1 MLKNDIGFYTVGD
14 KKFSNKLDAVLSAQL
29 TNSKVE
35 WNFFDD
41 VFSRVDWLTEPDIS
55 LDEFYKIRAE
65 QIRNAY
71 DYVIVFCSGGADSTN
86 VIRSFIKNNIKVDE
100 VIGIAP
106 MSGLKN
112 WEYNSRNVSDL
123 NTISETKFALL
134 PLLDELSTKHN
145 IKVTLYDFFED
156 MVNYQDEEWAATA
169 CGNIATALTPHFT
182 NVSAIPHIDKIIQSG
197 KRVALVYGTD
207 KPIMTV
213 DSVTRSINF
222 ILADGG
228 VNYLNM
234 PDSRAKTNVDRVLFY
249 WTPELP
255 AMLVKQAHVVAKAL
269 QTPELEHI
277 LKNPVVLTKTGQWDY
292 SYQDV
297 INHREKNNIAVATKE
312 DILKKYLAE
321 KKHQQVVTDITQ
333 HRTIYQRAITPFIYP
348 STFTSNLWQSQK
360 IDIAEGFFTRDQDW
374 LHLLHPNSR
383 MSDIVLAGTKTLYN
397 SIKPAYLNPKGT
409 GFRSILKYYKVGQI
423 PAEKIGLHGRI

>member
-35 WNFFDD
+35 WNFFDE

-55 LDEFYKIRAE
+55 LDQFYKIRAE

-86 VIRSFIKNNIKVDE
+86 VIRSFINNNIKVDE

-112 WEYNSRNVSDL
+112 WEYDSRNVSDL

-156 MVNYQDEEWAATA
+156 MINYQNEEWAATA

-207 KPIMTV
+207 KPIVTV
-213 DSVTRSINF
+213 DTDTRCINF
-222 ILADGG
+222 ILSDGG

-234 PDSRAKTNVDRVLFY
+234 PDSRVNPNVDRVLFY

-255 AMLVKQAHVVAKAL
+255 TMLVKQAHVVARAL
-269 QTPELEHI
+269 QTPELRHI
-277 LKNPVVLTKTGQWDY
+277 LKNPVVLNKPAPRQY

-297 INHREKNNIAVATKE
+297 INHREKNNMIVITKE

-321 KKHQQVVTDITQ
+321 KKHQQVLTDITSD
-333 HRTIYQRAITPFIYP
+333 RTRYQRAIAPFIYP
-348 STFTSNLWQSQK
+348 STLPKNLWQSQK
-360 IDIAEGFFTRDQDW
+360 IDIMEGFFTRDQDW
-374 LHLLHPNSR
+374 VHLLHPNSR
-383 MSDIVLAGTKTLYN
+383 ISDIVLAGTKTLYN
-397 SIKPAYLNPKGT
+397 SINPAYLNPKGT
-409 GFRSILKYYKVGQI
+409 GFQSVLKRY
-423 PAEKIGLHGRI
+423 KIGEMPVTSLC

>member
-41 VFSRVDWLTEPDIS
+41 VFSRVDWLTEPDTS
-55 LDEFYKIRAE
+55 LDQFYKIRAE

-86 VIRSFIKNNIKVDE
+86 VIRSFINNNIKVDE

-106 MSGLKN
+106 LSGLKN
-112 WEYNSRNVSDL
+112 WDYDAKNISDI

-134 PLLDELSTKHN
+134 PLLNELSTKHN

-156 MVNYQDEEWAATA
+156 MISYQDEQWAATA

-182 NVSAIPHIDKIIQSG
+182 NVSAIPHIDTIIQSG
-197 KRVALVYGTD
+197 KTVALVYGTD
-207 KPIMTV
+207 KPIMSV
-213 DSVTRSINF
+213 DNSTGNIDF

-234 PDSRAKTNVDRVLFY
+234 PDSRVLPNVDRVLFY

-255 AMLVKQAHVVAKAL
+255 RMLVKQAHIIARAI
-269 QTPELEHI
+269 QTPEFESIFKKHI
-277 LKNPVVLTKTGQWDY
+277 LIKSGQWQY

-297 INHREKNNIAVATKE
+297 INNCYKNNVDVITKE
-312 DILKKYLAE
+312 NILKKYLSS
-321 KKHQQVVTDITQ
+321 KKHHVATATTSY
-333 HRTIYQRAITPFIYP
+333 RTLYQKAIIPFIYP
-348 STFTSNLWQSQK
+348 STQTDNLWQADK
-360 IDIAEGFFTRDQDW
+360 IDITEGFFARDQDW
-374 LHLLHPNSR
+374 IHLLHPNSR
-383 MSDIVLAGTKTLYN
+383 VSDIVLAGTTTLYN
-397 SIKPAYLNPKGT
+397 SISPAYLNLKGT
-409 GFRSILKYYKVGQI
+409 GFRSILKRYKVGEV
-423 PAEKIGLHGRI
+423 PAEKLGLCGRG

>member
-14 KKFSNKLDAVLSAQL
+14 KKFSNKLDAVLTAQL
-29 TNSKVE
+29 TNSKIE

-55 LDEFYKIRAE
+55 LDQFYKMRAE

-86 VIRSFIKNNIKVDE
+86 VIRSFINNNIKVDE

-112 WEYNSRNVSDL
+112 WEYDAKNVSDI

-134 PLLDELSTKHN
+134 PLLDELSTVHN

-156 MVNYQDEEWAATA
+156 MVNYQDEQWAATA

-207 KPIMTV
+207 KPVMTV
-213 DSVTRSINF
+213 DDSTGCIDF

-234 PDSRAKTNVDRVLFY
+234 PDSRVYPNVDRVLFY

-255 AMLVKQAHVVAKAL
+255 AMLVKQAHIVARAI
-269 QTPELEHI
+269 QTPALETVFRNH
-277 LKNPVVLTKTGQWDY
+277 VLTKAGQWQY

-297 INHREKNNIAVATKE
+297 INHWQKNNINVVTKE
-312 DILKKYLAE
+312 NILEKYLST
-321 KKHQQVVTDITQ
+321 KKQYHVETATTSF
-333 HRTIYQRAITPFIYP
+333 RTLYQRAIIPFIYP
-348 STFTSNLWQSQK
+348 STQTNNLWQSQK
-360 IDIAEGFFTRDQDW
+360 IDITEGFFTRDQDW
-374 LHLLHPNSR
+374 IHVLHPNSR
-383 MSDIVLAGTKTLYN
+383 VSDIVLAGTKMLYN
-397 SIKPAYLNPKGT
+397 SVKPAYLNPKGT
-409 GFRSILKYYKVGQI
+409 GFRTMLKRYKVGTV
-423 PAEKIGLHGRI
+423 PAEKLGLHGRI

>member
-29 TNSKVE
+29 TNSKIE

-41 VFSRVDWLTEPDIS
+41 VFNQVDWLSEPNIS
-55 LDEFYKIRAE
+55 LDQFYKIRAE
-65 QIRNAY
+65 QIRNTY

-86 VIRSFIKNNIKVDE
+86 VIRSFINNGIKVDE

-106 MSGLKN
+106 LSGLKN
-112 WEYNSRNVSDL
+112 WEYDAKNVLDL

-156 MVNYQDEEWAATA
+156 MINYKDEEWAATA

-182 NVSAIPHIDKIIQSG
+182 NVSSIPHIDKIIQSG
-197 KRVALVYGTD
+197 KKVALVYGTD

-213 DSVTRSINF
+213 DTVTGNIYF
-222 ILADGG
+222 LLTDGG

-234 PDSRAKTNVDRVLFY
+234 PDSRVKPNVDRVLFY

-255 AMLVKQAHVVAKAL
+255 AMLVKQAHVVARAF
-269 QTPELEHI
+269 QTPEFENI
-277 LKNPVVLTKTGQWDY
+277 LKNHLLGKVNQQHY

-297 INHREKNNIAVATKE
+297 INYKQKNNIAVLSKE
-312 DILKKYLAE
+312 DILEKYISVKKIHHVSTVNTSYRAL
-321 KKHQQVVTDITQ
+321 
-333 HRTIYQRAITPFIYP
+333 YQRAIVPYIYP
-348 STFTSNLWQSQK
+348 STCNTEIWQAQK
-360 IDIAEGFFTRDQDW
+360 IDITEGFFTRDQDW
-374 LHLLHPNSR
+374 VHLLHGNSR
-383 MSDIVLAGTKTLYN
+383 ISDIVLAGTTALYN
-397 SIKPAYLNPKGT
+397 SIKPAYLNTKGT
-409 GFRSILKYYKVGQI
+409 GFCSMIKYYKIGQM
-423 PAEKIGLHGRI
+423 PFSYL

>member
-1 MLKNDIGFYTVGD
+1 MIKNDIGFYTVGD

-35 WNFFDD
+35 WNFFDE

-86 VIRSFIKNNIKVDE
+86 VIRTFINNNIKVDE

-112 WEYNSRNVSDL
+112 WEYDPKNVSDL

-134 PLLDELSTKHN
+134 PLLNELSTVHN

-156 MVNYQDEEWAATA
+156 MIKYQDEEWAATA

-207 KPIMTV
+207 KPIMSV
-213 DSVTRSINF
+213 DPDTRCIDF

-234 PDSRAKTNVDRVLFY
+234 PDSRARPNVDRVLFY

-255 AMLVKQAHVVAKAL
+255 AMLVKQAHVVSRAI
-269 QTPELEHI
+269 QTPELKHI
-277 LKNPVVLTKTGQWDY
+277 LKNPVVLVKTGQWDY
-292 SYQDV
+292 SFQDS
-297 INHREKNNIAVATKE
+297 INYRERNNITMVTKDE
-312 DILKKYLAE
+312 ILKKYLAE
-321 KKHQQVVTDITQ
+321 KKNKQVITDIKSN
-333 HRTIYQRAITPFIYP
+333 RTIYQRAITPFIYP
-348 STFTSNLWQSQK
+348 SSFNRNLWQSQK
-360 IDIAEGFFTRDQDW
+360 IEITEGFFTRDQDW
-374 LHLLHPNSR
+374 VHLLHPNSR
-383 MSDIVLAGTKTLYN
+383 ISDIVLAGTKTLYN
-397 SIKPAYLNPKGT
+397 SIKPAYLNLSGT
-409 GFRSILKYYKVGQI
+409 GFRSILKRYKVGEM
-423 PAEKIGLHGRI
+423 PVTSLL